1 MIIIKL
7 LIIKVNLIYLDNIL
21 ERFFKLL
28 EIQNERRDLDK
39 SLEVDYIS
47 SEVVDKIK
55 SKIL

>member
-47 SEVVDKIK
+47 SEVVEKIK

>member
-1 MIIIKL
+1 ML
-7 LIIKVNLIYLDNIL
+7 RIKVNLIYLDNIL